1 MSDGI
6 ITNPDDRRKLKA
18 AIVEM
23 TNCLEKVD
31 QQREQ
36 MKNIAQAAEEEF
48 KIKKKDL
55 NKMARI
61 MFKQN
66 YSSFTAENEHFAH
79 LYESVCEGRIS
90 QDTE

>member
-1 MSDGI
+1 MSSDT
-6 ITNPDDRRKLKA
+6 ITNPDDRKKLKA
-18 AIVEM
+18 VIVEM
-23 TNCLEKVD
+23 TNCLEKID

-36 MKNIAQAAEEEF
+36 IKEIAAAAEEEF

-66 YSSFTAENEHFAH
+66 YSTFTAENEHFAH
-79 LYESVCEGRIS
+79 LYESVCEGKIS
-90 QDTE
+90 SE

>member
-1 MSDGI
+1 MTDV
-6 ITNPDDRRKLKA
+6 ITNPDERKKLKA
-18 AIVEM
+18 VIVEM
-23 TNCLEKVD
+23 TNCLEKID

-36 MKNIAQAAEEEF
+36 LKVIAGVAEEEY

-66 YSSFTAENEHFAH
+66 YSTFTAENEHFAH
-79 LYESVCEGRIS
+79 LYESVCEGKIV
-90 QDTE
+90 DTE